1 MSKFLFSNQKEN
13 NITRK
18 FYSDSYKFSENKI
31 NIQINKVKT
40 LKKILK
46 NITLYKI
53 YPILFKNND

>member
-1 MSKFLFSNQKEN
+1 MSKLLVSNQKEN

-18 FYSDSYKFSENKI
+18 FYSDSYQLPENKI
-31 NIQINKVKT
+31 NVQINKVKT